1 MYLQTMACIIVI
13 LAAPDFI
20 ALSHSCYVVVS
31 AIFIEILFVSLILS
45 SFFALSDA
53 VILKYSWV
61 A

>member
-1 MYLQTMACIIVI
+1 MACIIVI

-45 SFFALSDA
+45 SFFALSDE